1 MPAAVAERRRVRVE
15 MRSEKGV
22 IVWGV
27 GEPGEA
33 ETGAVGPVDLTG
45 SVPCTEL
52 REGVGWAIDVVAAGA
67 SAESSLATVGTVKTE
82 AKS

>member
-1 MPAAVAERRRVRVE
+1 

-22 IVWGV
+22 IVWGA
-27 GEPGEA
+27 GDPGEVG
-33 ETGAVGPVDLTG
+33 TGAVGRVGSTG

-52 REGVGWAIDVVAAGA
+52 REGVGRATDVVAAGT
-67 SAESSLATVGTVKTE
+67 SAESSLATVGTAKAE